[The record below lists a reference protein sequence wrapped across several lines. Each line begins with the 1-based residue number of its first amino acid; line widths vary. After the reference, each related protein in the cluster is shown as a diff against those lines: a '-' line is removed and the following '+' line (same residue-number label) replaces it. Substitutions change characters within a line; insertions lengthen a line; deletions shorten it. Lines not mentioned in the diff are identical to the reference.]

1 MNCIYDYLNLIER
14 GSIVTSK
21 RIKQQY
27 HKLVDMLDGP
37 TIIDV
42 PQIDGS
48 IEQREFVFSQA
59 HADRPIEFIHRFVRQ
74 SLGAMGQTI
83 RLELFQMAKYQAI
96 YGFVD
101 RETGHRLCTETHT
114 YEGRKNGKTTEN
126 SGIGLYMMIGDGE
139 GGPQVVCLATK
150 KDQSK
155 LLFNEAVRTVT
166 QSPDLLRVIKKRKTD
181 MYSAMNFGV
190 FEPLASESNSLDGL
204 NPHCAIID
212 ELHAIKDR
220 NLYDVVKQAMYSRR
234 QPLLSIITTAG
245 FVRESI
251 YDSLYEEDCAILD
264 GIDGFYNPRLMTFI
278 YELDDISEWTDYA
291 AWQKANPGLGSIK
304 DFATLADNVAK
315 AKREAKFLP
324 TLLTKD
330 FNVRQTSTGSWL
342 TFQDVDDHRLI
353 DMAAMRDTYAIGGVD
368 LSSTTDLTCAT
379 LLVEKGD
386 NLFVIQRYFIPE
398 YQVERK
404 VIEDKVPYD
413 IWIQRGLVTACP
425 GSKVNYSDVTAW
437 FVRMREEYSIC
448 PLWIGYDSWGSQYW
462 TDEMKSNGF
471 QMEVVRQGAQTM
483 SQPMKEL
490 AAEFKGKRIIYNSNP
505 ILKWCLTNTQVKVD
519 ENDNMRP
526 VKGKNSKMRI
536 DGAVALID
544 AYVVYLNHR
553 DDYRAMQE
561 G

>member
-101 RETGHRLCTETHT
+101 RETGLRLCTETHT

-251 YDSLYEEDCAILD
+251 YDSLYDEDCAILD

-386 NLFVIQRYFIPE
+386 NLFVIQHYFIPE